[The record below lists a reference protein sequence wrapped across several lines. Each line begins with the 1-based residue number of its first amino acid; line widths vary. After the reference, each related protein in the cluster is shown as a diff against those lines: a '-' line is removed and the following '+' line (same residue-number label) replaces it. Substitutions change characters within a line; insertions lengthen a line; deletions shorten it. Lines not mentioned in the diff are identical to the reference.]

1 MQRVVRSSAATGD
14 VIGLTEPALRA
25 LFHNFPNGLAVVNR
39 AHLLEAAN
47 PALRDALGLGGETL
61 DGRTCCSLLCCGRS
75 GANGA
80 PRCVVDRVLHDPAPV
95 RDVPVELPQGRGAA
109 WLSASL
115 LDPPRRHVIV
125 ELRRPS
131 LDAELDR
138 AAGAPVR
145 VRVLGRT
152 RIEAADG
159 TRDGPWL
166 EQRPGQL
173 LKYLIAERER
183 VVPIEDI
190 AEAIWPRAEFATP
203 NTVRHLVHV
212 LRKHIDAGAVHSIAS
227 AGITSSRGGY
237 ALDRGVVTIDADEFA
252 SAANA
257 ALDAFA
263 REQPVAPEMLEA
275 ALTLYGGD
283 FLADDPYASWAQT
296 ERERL
301 RSLAEGLLRALAD
314 LALARDD
321 VGAAT
326 AYLEVLADLEAFD
339 EDVQRRLISL
349 SLREGR
355 RSRALRQY
363 QAFALRL
370 ERTFGEQPSFG
381 LADLIRD
388 PADDVP
394 LSSVGRW
401 AHEQAV
407 RRSLG

>member
-1 MQRVVRSSAATGD
+1 MQHVRRSSAAPGD
-14 VIGLTEPALRA
+14 VIGLTQASLRA
-25 LFHNFPNGLAVVNR
+25 VFRNFPNGLALVNR
-39 AHLLEAAN
+39 AHVLEAAN
-47 PALRDALGLGGETL
+47 PALRDALGLDGDAL
-61 DGRTCCSLLCCGRS
+61 DGRTCCSLLGCRRA
-75 GANGA
+75 GADGA
-80 PRCVVDRVLHDPAPV
+80 PGCIVDRVLRERAPV
-95 RDVPVELPQGRGAA
+95 HDVPVELPHGRGAA

-115 LDPPRRHVIV
+115 LDPRRRHVIV
-125 ELRRPS
+125 ELRRTA
-131 LDAELDR
+131 LDAALDH

-152 RIEAADG
+152 RIEVAG
-159 TRDGPWL
+159 EVRDGLWL

-190 AEAIWPRAEFATP
+190 AEAIWPKAEFATP

-212 LRKHIDAGAVHSIAS
+212 LRKHIDAGGSHPIAS

-237 ALDRGVVTIDADEFA
+237 ALDRRVLAIDADEFVG
-252 SAANA
+252 AANA

-263 REQPVAPEMLEA
+263 REQPAAPDMLEA
-275 ALTLYGGD
+275 ALALYGGD
-283 FLADDPYASWAQT
+283 FLADDPYAAWAQA

-339 EDVQRRLISL
+339 EDVQRRRISL

-381 LADLIRD
+381 LADLVGD

-401 AHEQAV
+401 AREQAV
-407 RRSLG
+407 RRSMG

>member
-1 MQRVVRSSAATGD
+1 MQRMWRSSAATED
-14 VIGLTEPALRA
+14 VIRLTPAALSA
-25 LFHNFPNGLAVVNR
+25 LFHNFPNGLALVNR
-39 AHLLEAAN
+39 AHVLEAAN
-47 PALRDALGLGGETL
+47 PALRDALGLGGEAL
-61 DGRTCCSLLCCGRS
+61 DDRTCCSLLGCGRP

-80 PRCVVDRVLHDPAPV
+80 PECTIDRVLRDRAPV
-95 RDVPVELPQGRGAA
+95 RDVPVELPEGRGAA

-115 LDPPRRHVIV
+115 LDPRRRHVIV
-125 ELRRPS
+125 ELRCSS
-131 LDAELDR
+131 LAAELDR
-138 AAGAPVR
+138 AAAAPVR

-152 RIEAADG
+152 RIEAPDG
-159 TRDGPWL
+159 IRDGPWL

-183 VVPIEDI
+183 IVPIEDI
-190 AEAIWPRAEFATP
+190 AEAIWPKAEFATP

-212 LRKHIDAGAVHSIAS
+212 LRKHIEPGGARPIAS

-237 ALDRGVVTIDADEFA
+237 ALDRAVVAIDADEFA
-252 SAANA
+252 GAANA

-263 REQPVAPEMLEA
+263 REQPATPAMLEA
-275 ALTLYGGD
+275 ALMLYGGD
-283 FLADDPYASWAQT
+283 FLADDPYASWAQA

-301 RSLAEGLLRALAD
+301 RSLADGLLRALAD
-314 LALARDD
+314 LALERDD

-326 AYLEVLADLEAFD
+326 AYLEVLADLESFD
-339 EDVQRRLISL
+339 EDVQRRLIWL

-370 ERTFGEQPSFG
+370 ERTFGEQPSFA

-388 PADDVP
+388 SADDVP

-401 AHEQAV
+401 ARERAV

>member
-1 MQRVVRSSAATGD
+1 MQHLGQSAAAPGD
-14 VIGLTEPALRA
+14 VIGLTQSVLGA
-25 LFHNFPNGLAVVNR
+25 LFRDFPNGLAVVNR
-39 AHLLEAAN
+39 AHVLEATN
-47 PALRDALGLGGETL
+47 PALRAALGLAGEAPEGG
-61 DGRTCCSLLCCGRS
+61 TCCSLLGCRRS
-75 GANGA
+75 DPNG
-80 PRCVVDRVLHDPAPV
+80 PPGCVVDRVLRDGAPV
-95 RDVPVELPQGRGAA
+95 RDVPVELPNGHGAA

-115 LDPPRRHVIV
+115 LDSGDHAIV
-125 ELRRPS
+125 ELRLPPPETEPDPGS
-131 LDAELDR
+131 ALI
-138 AAGAPVR
+138 R

-152 RIEAADG
+152 RVETARG
-159 TRDGPWL
+159 TREGPWL

-183 VVPIEDI
+183 AVPIEDI
-190 AEAIWPRAEFATP
+190 AEAIWPGADFATP

-212 LRKHIDAGAVHSIAS
+212 LRKHIDGGGAHPSAS
-227 AGITSSRGGY
+227 VGITSSRGGY
-237 ALDRGVVTIDADEFA
+237 ALDRRVVAIDADEFA
-252 SAANA
+252 DAANA

-263 REQPVAPEMLEA
+263 REQPAAPEMLEA

-283 FLADDPYASWAQT
+283 FLADDPYASWAQA

-314 LALARDD
+314 LALAQDD
-321 VGAAT
+321 LGAAT

-370 ERTFGEQPSFG
+370 ERTFGEQPSFAM
-381 LADLIRD
+381 ADLIRD
-388 PADDVP
+388 PAADVP
-394 LSSVGRW
+394 LSSAGRW
-401 AHEQAV
+401 AREQAV